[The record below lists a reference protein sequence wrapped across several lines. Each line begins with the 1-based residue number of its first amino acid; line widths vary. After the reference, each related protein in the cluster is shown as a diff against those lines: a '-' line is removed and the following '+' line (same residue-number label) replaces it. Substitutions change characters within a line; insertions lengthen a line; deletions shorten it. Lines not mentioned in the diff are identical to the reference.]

1 MADGPRRISVTLSPA
16 QVEEVVHAAYPGG
29 APGGTPGFATLI
41 AAVLGRLYTGGPVHT
56 NADGDASGLSDDRP
70 RADELPITAGQG
82 PATRCF
88 PAFEDRRLS
97 RSLLRGLAILTCFG
111 ADGASLGI
119 MDISTQLELSP
130 STAYRYVLTLVEVG
144 LLEQC
149 PKTRKYRLPAW

>member
-1 MADGPRRISVTLSPA
+1 MADRPRRISVTLSPA
-16 QVEEVVHAAYPGG
+16 QVDEVVRAAYPGG
-29 APGGTPGFATLI
+29 APGFAALI
-41 AAVLGRLYTGGPVHT
+41 AAVLDRLRTGGPMHT
-56 NADGDASGLSDDRP
+56 QTDEDASGPSDEP
-70 RADELPITAGQG
+70 RANELPIDDRRA
-82 PATRCF
+82 PAMRYF

-111 ADGASLGI
+111 ADGAPLGI

-149 PKTRKYRLPAW
+149 PKTRKYRLPSW